1 MMEKRNKILGLQFL
15 KGVTFILI
23 FISHVFDVA
32 FFGRGGCSFLMM
44 SGLLMAY
51 NYSDKIES
59 VTLRECLKY
68 WKKYL
73 RITNC
78 TCLQCV

>member
-32 FFGRGGCSFLMM
+32 FFGRGDARS
-44 SGLLMAY
+44 
-51 NYSDKIES
+51 
-59 VTLRECLKY
+59 
-68 WKKYL
+68 
-73 RITNC
+73 
-78 TCLQCV
+78 